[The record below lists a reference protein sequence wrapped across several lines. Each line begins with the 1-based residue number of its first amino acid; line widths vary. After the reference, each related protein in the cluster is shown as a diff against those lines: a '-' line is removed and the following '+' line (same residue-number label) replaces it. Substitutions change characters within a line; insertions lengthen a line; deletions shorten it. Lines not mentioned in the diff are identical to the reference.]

1 MTMEFSLG
9 VGYRE
14 GLGLGGGRVDRGG
27 RFLLLKVS
35 FGGEGIEQVPHG
47 TASHYHLSLRTDR
60 LDNG

>member
-9 VGYRE
+9 IGYMVGV
-14 GLGLGGGRVDRGG
+14 GLGGGWLDRGG
-27 RFLLLKVS
+27 RFLPLKVS
-35 FGGEGIEQVPHG
+35 FGGEGSGQVPHG

>member
-14 GLGLGGGRVDRGG
+14 GMGLGGGRLDRGG

-35 FGGEGIEQVPHG
+35 FGGEGFGQVPHG